1 MANGGLAS
9 IFHRQFWSKWLR
21 VSKAQQSGYALI
33 GIRQI
38 YILPTRWGLLYA
50 VMLITMLI
58 GSINYNL
65 SMGFVLTFLLASL
78 GHLAMLHTW
87 RNLVHCKV
95 EVLRAEPVFA
105 EQISIYKITISD
117 TKQRSRYALVA
128 QLDEQYPHVQDI
140 TSSASVAGGQ
150 MFELQLPTK
159 QRGWQTMP
167 RITLYTEFP
176 LSLFHAWAY
185 VQLDYRCL
193 IYPKTSELN
202 QLKPLSPDSGAEGE
216 TPHTQ
221 GDEEFAGHKSYQ
233 VGDSPKRVD
242 WKASSRGMGMLTK
255 QYHGQGSS
263 SIWLDWA
270 ELEYLNL
277 QLDYEQKISLLTR
290 WVVDA
295 YASNLQYG
303 LRLPKQTIQ
312 PSNTD
317 AHYHQCLSAL
327 ALME

>member
-1 MANGGLAS
+1 MAEIGLAS
-9 IFHRQFWSKWLR
+9 ILQRQFWSRWLR
-21 VSKAQQSGYALI
+21 VSKAQQGGSALI

-50 VMLITMLI
+50 VMLIAMLA
-58 GSINYNL
+58 GSINYSL

-78 GHLAMLHTW
+78 GHLSMLHTW
-87 RNLVHCKV
+87 RNLVHCQV
-95 EVLRAEPVFA
+95 QVLRAEPVFA
-105 EQISIYKITISD
+105 KQLSIYEITISD

-128 QLDEQYPHVQDI
+128 QLDEQYPDVQDI
-140 TSSASVAGGQ
+140 ISSVSSSATQ
-150 MFELQLPTK
+150 TFRLPLTTIN
-159 QRGWQTMP
+159 RGWQTMP

-193 IYPKTSELN
+193 IYPKPSELN
-202 QLKPLSPDSGAEGE
+202 PLKPLSPDSGSEGE
-216 TPHTQ
+216 TAYTQ
-221 GDEEFAGHKSYQ
+221 GDEEFAGHKAYQ
-233 VGDSPKRVD
+233 MGDSPKRVD

-255 QYHGQGSS
+255 QYHGQGTSS
-263 SIWLDWA
+263 VWLDWA
-270 ELEYLNL
+270 ELEYLNV
-277 QLDYEQKISLLTR
+277 QLDNEQKISLLTR

-295 YASNLQYG
+295 YAANVHYG

-312 PSNTD
+312 PSNT
-317 AHYHQCLSAL
+317 ATHYHQCLSAL

>member
-1 MANGGLAS
+1 MRNR
-9 IFHRQFWSKWLR
+9 FNRQFWSKWLR
-21 VSKAQQSGYALI
+21 VSKAQQGGSALI

-50 VMLITMLI
+50 VMLITMLV
-58 GSINYNL
+58 GAINYSL

-78 GHLAMLHTW
+78 GHLAMLHSW
-87 RNLVHCKV
+87 RNLVHCQV
-95 EVLRAEPVFA
+95 EVLRAASVFA
-105 EQISIYKITISD
+105 EQLSTYEVTIND
-117 TKQRSRYALVA
+117 TKQRARYALVA
-128 QLDEQYPHVQDI
+128 QLDAQYPDVQDI
-140 TSSASVAGGQ
+140 NSSISIATKQ
-150 MFELQLPTK
+150 PFKLQLPTT

-185 VQLDYRCL
+185 IQLDYRCL
-193 IYPKTSELN
+193 IYPKPSELN
-202 QLKPLSPDSGAEGE
+202 QQKPLSAASGIKAEITH
-216 TPHTQ
+216 TP
-221 GDEEFAGHKSYQ
+221 GDEEFAGHKPYQ

-242 WKASSRGMGMLTK
+242 WKASSRGIGMLTK
-255 QYHGQGSS
+255 QYHGQGKS
-263 SIWLDWA
+263 SIWLDWT
-270 ELEYLNL
+270 ELQHL
-277 QLDYEQKISLLTR
+277 QPPLDDEQKISLLTR

-295 YASNLQYG
+295 YAANLHYG

-312 PSNTD
+312 PNNND